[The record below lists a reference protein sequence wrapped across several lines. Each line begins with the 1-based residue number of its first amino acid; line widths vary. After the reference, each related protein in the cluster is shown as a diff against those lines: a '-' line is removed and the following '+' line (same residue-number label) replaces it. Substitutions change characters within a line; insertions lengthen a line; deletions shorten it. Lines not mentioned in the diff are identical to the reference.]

1 MKFDRGA
8 LYHWMFDI
16 GVALKG
22 LDGLLEVLGGAALM
36 TTTRPFIIRIVGNV
50 TRAELSE
57 DPTDFVAN
65 YLRDMA
71 QHLTVGTQHFA
82 SLYLLGHGIIKLV
95 LVTGLL
101 RGWRWSFPTATIA
114 LSAFIAYQAYRLT
127 YAPSALLLLL
137 TILDVVIAAL
147 VVHEWRTRG
156 TRRVS

>member
-1 MKFDRGA
+1 MKFDRDT

-36 TTTRPFIIRIVGNV
+36 VTTLPFIIRIVGDV
-50 TRAELSE
+50 TGAELSE

-65 YLRDMA
+65 HLRDMA
-71 QHLTVGTQHFA
+71 QHLSVGTQHFV
-82 SLYLLGHGIIKLV
+82 SFYLLGHGIIKLV

-101 RGWRWSFPTATIA
+101 RGWRWSFPAATIA
-114 LSAFIAYQAYRLT
+114 LSAFIAYQTYRLT

-137 TILDVVIAAL
+137 TILDVAIVAL

-156 TRRVS
+156 T